1 MTAHA
6 DILTHTAEIEVD
18 HAEPMRAY
26 VARPLDDRLPAGVIV
41 AGELFGIS
49 AHVRDVC
56 ERLAG
61 LGYTALAPDLHHR
74 TAPMI
79 ELPHDAAG
87 RERGME
93 LLQQMTRAQVLD
105 DLAAAMSHLRVHG
118 NDRLGMVGLS
128 VGGHVA
134 YLAATELDLAAVA
147 VLYGGWI
154 PGTDIPLSRP
164 DPTIA
169 GTAGITGRVLFLVG
183 ENDHIV
189 PPDHRRAIG
198 EALRAAGVRHE
209 LVEYPN
215 APHGFLCDRRAT
227 YDFAAAENTW
237 RRIETLLREELQ

>member
-1 MTAHA
+1 MTRRT
-6 DILTHTAEIEVD
+6 DILTHTAEIDVD
-18 HAEPMRAY
+18 HAAPMRAY
-26 VARPLDDRLPAGVIV
+26 VARPAEDARPAGVIV

-61 LGYTALAPDLHHR
+61 LGYLALAPDLHHR
-74 TAPMI
+74 SAPGI

-87 RERGME
+87 RERGLA
-93 LLQQMTRAQVLD
+93 LLQQMSRAQVLD
-105 DLAAAMSHLRVHG
+105 DVRAATVHLRAHSSNQV
-118 NDRLGMVGLS
+118 GMVGLS

-154 PGTDIPLSRP
+154 PSTEIPLSRP

-169 GTAGITGRVLFLVG
+169 RTAAINGRVLFLVG
-183 ENDHIV
+183 DNDHIV
-189 PPDHRRAIG
+189 PSDDRRAIAD
-198 EALRAAGVRHE
+198 ALSSADVRHE

-215 APHGFLCDRRAT
+215 ASHGFLCDRRPT
-227 YDFAAAENTW
+227 YDPAAAADAW

>member
-1 MTAHA
+1 MTRRT

-18 HAEPMRAY
+18 HATAMRAY
-26 VARPLDDRLPAGVIV
+26 VARPAEDARSAGVIV

-49 AHVRDVC
+49 AHVCDVC

-61 LGYTALAPDLHHR
+61 LGYLALAPDLHHR
-74 TAPMI
+74 TAPGI
-79 ELPHDAAG
+79 ELAHDAEG

-93 LLQQMTRAQVLD
+93 LLQQMTRDQVLD
-105 DLAAAMSHLRVHG
+105 DVRAATNHLRAQG
-118 NDRLGMVGLS
+118 SDRAGMVGLS

-154 PGTDIPLSRP
+154 PSTDIPLSRP

-169 GTAGITGRVLFLVG
+169 RTAAITGRVLFLVG

-189 PPDHRRAIG
+189 PPDDRRAIAD
-198 EALRAAGVRHE
+198 ALGGADVRHE

-215 APHGFLCDRRAT
+215 APHGFLCDRRPT
-227 YDFAAAENTW
+227 YDLTAAEDAW

>member
-1 MTAHA
+1 MTPRT
-6 DILTHTAEIEVD
+6 DILTHTTEIQTD
-18 HAEPMRAY
+18 HGARMRAY
-26 VARPLDDRLPAGVIV
+26 VARPAEHRRSVGVIV

-49 AHVRDVC
+49 AHVRDIC

-61 LGYTALAPDLHHR
+61 LGYLVLAPDLHHR
-74 TAPMI
+74 TAPGI

-87 RERGME
+87 RERGLE

-105 DLAAAMSHLRVHG
+105 DVRAAMDDLRAQG
-118 NDRLGMVGLS
+118 SDRIGMVGLS

-134 YLAATELDLAAVA
+134 YLAATEFDLPAVA

-154 PGTDIPLSRP
+154 PSTDIPLSRP

-169 GTAGITGRVLFLVG
+169 RTAAIRGRVLFLVG

-189 PPDHRRAIG
+189 SPDDRRAIAD
-198 EALRAAGVRHE
+198 ALCAAGVRHE

-227 YDFAAAENTW
+227 YDPPAAEDAW
-237 RRIETLLREELQ
+237 QRIETLLREDLR